1 MTGPSIA
8 VVLAGPVVVVACVR
22 AALRSSDAARS
33 GEGADDRARRPAAG
47 RRPPVWAS
55 GAIDRWAEAL
65 RRAGIDG
72 DPQRWA
78 RVAAGGVAVAVVAAW
93 SRAGPVGG
101 AVTGALLVLVGVAG
115 LRASA
120 ERGPRRAD
128 AHLADLLEHT
138 SRNLRAGFDLVS
150 SLEVAAG
157 AVEGLHGPEVA
168 SVVIRARRGAS
179 LADAL
184 APWEVAHPRPP
195 IRLVVGA
202 LEVASITGGARA
214 RALDGVAATLRARQ
228 AVAAE
233 AGALAGQARASA
245 AVLVALP
252 VVVAVLGSAADP
264 RLARTLLG
272 TPVGLGCVVGATVLD
287 GVGALWMRR
296 VVAEAS

>member
-8 VVLAGPVVVVACVR
+8 VALAGPMVVVACAR

-33 GEGADDRARRPAAG
+33 GDGADDAARRSTGRWPPA
-47 RRPPVWAS
+47 WAR
-55 GAIDRWAEAL
+55 GALDRWAEAL

-72 DPQRWA
+72 DPHRWA
-78 RVAAGGVAVAVVAAW
+78 RVAAGGLVVAVVAAW

-101 AVTGALLVLVGVAG
+101 AVTGALLLLVGVAC

-138 SRNLRAGFDLVS
+138 SRNLRAGCDLVS

-157 AVEGLHGPEVA
+157 AVEGLHGPEVT

-179 LADAL
+179 LSDAL
-184 APWEVAHPRPP
+184 ASWEAAHPRPP
-195 IRLVVGA
+195 VRLVVGA

-214 RALDGVAATLRARQ
+214 RALDGVAATLRSRR

-272 TPVGLGCVVGATVLD
+272 TPVGLGCVVGAAVLD